1 MLTLKRTATGIFALA
16 ALGLAG
22 CAGQTTHEH
31 PELLSRIQAAEKA
44 AADAQAAAARAQAAA
59 DAAATAANA
68 SSEKVDRAFQRSQR
82 K

>member
-1 MLTLKRTATGIFALA
+1 MSIVQRTAVGILA
-16 ALGLAG
+16 AAAIGLAG

-44 AADAQAAAARAQAAA
+44 AADAQAAAARAQSTA
-59 DAAATAANA
+59 DAAATAANT
-68 SSEKVDRAFQRSQR
+68 SNEKVDRAFKRSQR

>member
-1 MLTLKRTATGIFALA
+1 MKRIAVGMVA
-16 ALGLAG
+16 AASIALAG
-22 CAGQTTHEH
+22 CAGQATHEH

-59 DAAATAANA
+59 DAAAATATS

>member
-1 MLTLKRTATGIFALA
+1 MKRIAVGMVA
-16 ALGLAG
+16 AASIGLVG

-31 PELLSRIQAAEKA
+31 PELMSRIQAAERA

-59 DAAATAANA
+59 DAATATANANG
-68 SSEKVDRAFQRSQR
+68 EKVDRAFQRSQR